1 MSTHYLLYDGEC
13 PLCSRYVRMTRLQK
27 TLPGFSLLDAR
38 NYSDLVAEHRSRGS
52 DVNDG
57 MILYV
62 DGATYHGA
70 DALNRIIALLS
81 TPSTILNRLN
91 AVAFRSK
98 TVSRVVYPTL
108 VLGRNTLLKLL
119 GKSGID

>member
-1 MSTHYLLYDGEC
+1 MSRYLLYDGEC

-38 NYSDLVAEHRSRGS
+38 NHPDLVAQHRAKGS

-57 MILYV
+57 MILHF
-62 DGATYHGA
+62 DGTSYHGA
-70 DALNRIIALLS
+70 DALNRIALLS
-81 TPSTILNRLN
+81 TPSTTLNRLN
-91 AVAFRSK
+91 AVAFQSK
-98 TVSRVVYPTL
+98 TVSRLVYPAL
-108 VLGRNTLLKLL
+108 VLGRNTLLRML

>member
-70 DALNRIIALLS
+70 DALNRIALLS

>member
-1 MSTHYLLYDGEC
+1 MSHYLLYDGEC

-38 NYSDLVAEHRSRGS
+38 NHPDLVAQHRAKGS

-57 MILYV
+57 MILHV
-62 DGATYHGA
+62 DGTTYHGA
-70 DALNRIIALLS
+70 DALNRIALLS
-81 TPSTILNRLN
+81 TPSTILNRIN
-91 AVAFRSK
+91 AVAFQSK
-98 TVSRVVYPTL
+98 TVSRIVYPAL
-108 VLGRNTLLKLL
+108 VLGRNTLLRML